1 VEPSPSPDPRSRLVR
16 LLDGF
21 LVTQLLRVAAELGV
35 ADVLAAGPRTGPE
48 VAEAVG
54 ADPAAL
60 TRVLRGLASEEV
72 LAEDD
77 EGRFTLTRLGAALR
91 DGVPGSWRSVVLL
104 RGDLAYRAADGLL
117 SAVRDGGSAFERVFG
132 ARFFDFLAA
141 DPPTEATFNAAMAG
155 RSAREAADVVA
166 AYDFGGLGTVVD
178 VGGGSG
184 VLLSAILRAAP
195 GVEGVLVDRLA
206 AVAAARDRFAADGLD
221 GRVRCVSGDFFDA
234 VPAGA
239 DAYLLSRILHDWGD
253 ADAARI
259 LAACRRAA
267 GKGARLLV
275 VEALLPERAR
285 DAPEVIRMD
294 LLMLVLVGAAERTAA
309 QYRALL
315 AGAGFS
321 VTRIVPTPSPS
332 GVSVIE
338 AVATTLEAS

>member
-1 VEPSPSPDPRSRLVR
+1 MAPAPGTDPRSRLLR

-21 LVTQLLRVAAELGV
+21 LVTQLVFVAAELGV
-35 ADVLAAGPRTGPE
+35 ADVLAGGPRTGAD

-77 EGRFTLTRLGAALR
+77 AGRFSLTPLGEALR
-91 DGVPGSWRSVVLL
+91 EDRPGSWRGAARL
-104 RGDLAYRAADGLL
+104 RGGIYYRATGGLL
-117 SAVRDGGSAFERVFG
+117 AAVREGGSAFERAFG
-132 ARFFDFLAA
+132 ASFFDHLAA
-141 DPPTEATFNAAMAG
+141 EPATEAAFNAGMAA
-155 RSAREAADVVA
+155 RSAREASDVVA
-166 AYDFGGLGTVVD
+166 AYDFADAGTLVD

-184 VLLSAILRAAP
+184 MLLSAILRAAP
-195 GVEGVLVDRLA
+195 GVSGVLLDRPA
-206 AVAAARDRFAADGLD
+206 AIAAAAERFTADGLD
-221 GRVRCVSGDFFDA
+221 GRARCEAGDFFAA

-239 DAYLLSRILHDWGD
+239 DTYLLSRVLHDWGD
-253 ADAARI
+253 EDASRI
-259 LAACRRAA
+259 LAVCRRAA
-267 GKGARLLV
+267 GPGARLLV
-275 VEALLPERAR
+275 VEALLPERAV

-294 LLMLVLVGAAERTAA
+294 LLMLVLVGGAERTAA

-315 AGAGFS
+315 AGAGFA
-321 VTRIVPTPSPS
+321 VTRVVPTPSPS